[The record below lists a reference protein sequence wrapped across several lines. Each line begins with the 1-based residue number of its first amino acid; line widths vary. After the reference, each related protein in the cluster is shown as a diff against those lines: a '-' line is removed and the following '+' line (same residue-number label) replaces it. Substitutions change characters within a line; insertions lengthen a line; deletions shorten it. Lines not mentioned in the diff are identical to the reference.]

1 VHTSFIRAIS
11 QLFEITF
18 VFFKLVELAVLPE
31 GWHEMQHIEARHAKY
46 PEDGDGP
53 EMPHGPA
60 SDGEAQ
66 DVEDKAKGRC
76 AYGSADVFAVGAALR
91 NHVVVWRLH
100 MDSLLVYSDFVGKI
114 RRYTHT
120 YDCSKR
126 STDVVDA
133 LPVHIVDE
141 REPKDEIEH
150 HDEDN
155 SDGYKPCVEEG
166 AVHALIRHY
175 DFNKVG
181 AYERGVA
188 SNQPEYS
195 FHFILYKGLL
205 LVKVALFVILL
216 HSHPLCTALFCPWSD
231 AWHLCNVL

>member
-1 VHTSFIRAIS
+1 
-11 QLFEITF
+11 
-18 VFFKLVELAVLPE
+18 
-31 GWHEMQHIEARHAKY
+31 MQHIEARHAKY
-46 PEDGDGP
+46 PEDRDGP

-66 DVEDKAKGRC
+66 DVEDKADGRC
-76 AYGSADVFAVGAALR
+76 AYGSADIFAVGAALR
-91 NHVVVWRLH
+91 NNVVVWRLH
-100 MDSLLVYSDFVGKI
+100 MDSHLVDSHCVGKL
-114 RRYTHT
+114 RRYAHTYT
-120 YDCSKR
+120 YDCSKG

-150 HDEDN
+150 DDEDN
-155 SDGYKPCVEEG
+155 NDGYQPCIEEG
-166 AVHALIRHY
+166 AVYALIRHY

-188 SNQPEYS
+188 CHEPEYS
-195 FHFILYKGLL
+195 FHLVLYKGLL

-216 HSHPLCTALFCPWSD
+216 HSHPLCTALFCPRSD
-231 AWHLCNVL
+231 ARHLCNVL